1 MAMTARYRHMVFV
14 CAFIRSGDG
23 LYYYYYYY
31 YYDMSAV
38 AARLCGILQQT
49 VFQISL

>member
-1 MAMTARYRHMVFV
+1 MVFV

-23 LYYYYYYY
+23 LYYYYYCYYYYYYYYY
-31 YYDMSAV
+31 YYDVSAVV